1 MKQVAIKL
9 ALLHG
14 LFIAAPQ
21 VLSQQGQ
28 ELELLLLEAK
38 VNRLK
43 KGDVIISK
51 DQDNRIWIKAAD
63 FPKLSLQPPP
73 DKILEKKIIN
83 DMAFLALPS
92 PTLSL
97 AIDLDTLTIEINAP
111 PTWLEYQ
118 HIDLSHEKKAPLS
131 PAPFFLAYS
140 NYVFAI
146 NQITN
151 QPTQLSS
158 DLLFGISIQEWVIQN
173 KYSFTVD
180 QRFQKTRTSS
190 VIFRDWPEKM
200 SRLSIGDIQP
210 DATNLSRQGAIIGLQ
225 WSRQFDLIPGFS
237 KNPNFNFIG
246 EANFPSTLEI
256 SVDGQPIQNIKLN
269 PGKFDLRNFSY
280 FLGLR
285 NVQLTLIDNLGRR
298 TQYTQ
303 PFYFSDQTLRAGLHS
318 YSYSTG
324 LLRQHDTQMGK
335 IYYQGFAAQAMHQY
349 GFTDYITSG
358 GYAETS
364 PEYHLFGTMLNSTL
378 GSAGTLSTQIAWR
391 KNKETTMFPAP
402 SSGQAWQA
410 SYNLSHH
417 RWGLGMSYLQQSREF
432 EPMLFD
438 LTTNSYG
445 PSRSALAFSSS
456 VGWKNKSIG
465 INFLRQQNW
474 SGYQTQQ
481 VGLNLYWRLSQQL
494 ITQINATQN
503 KNTLEKENKISVQF
517 TYQLSKRD
525 TLNMQIDQQQSL
537 QLQRTP
543 TNESPW
549 GTRVKAQYERQ
560 NSTLD
565 IQGIY
570 LHKDIILSGAS
581 RTQLTPDGKS
591 NFQNEL
597 RAMGSVAYSGGQI
610 WFSKPLGESFALI
623 DVAGLSNV
631 RVYQNNQ
638 LLGKTNVHGKL
649 FLGNLAPYID
659 QQIFIDDR
667 DIPLDIALDSVLKN
681 ATPRAG
687 TAALV
692 YFSAKK
698 IFALTGRLNA
708 QWKNETIPVVEAS
721 LTISDG
727 SEIIATTSTGPDG
740 DFYLENIEKITAGKS
755 YRFMAITGA
764 YQCSGKLLMPD
775 LKKTLIDLGVITC
788 EQAHAN

>member
-14 LFIAAPQ
+14 LLIAAPLA
-21 VLSQQGQ
+21 LSQQEQ

-51 DQDNRIWIKAAD
+51 DQDSRVWIKATD
-63 FPKLSLQPPP
+63 FPKLSLHPPP

-83 DMAFLALPS
+83 NMAFLALPS
-92 PTLSL
+92 PALSL
-97 AIDLDTLTIEINAP
+97 ALDLDALTIEINAP
-111 PTWLEYQ
+111 PAWLEYQ
-118 HIDLSHEKKAPLS
+118 HIDLSREKKAPLS

-140 NYVFAI
+140 NYIFAI

-151 QPTQLSS
+151 QSTQLSS
-158 DLLFGISIQEWVIQN
+158 DLLLGMSIQEWVLQN
-173 KYSFTVD
+173 KYSFTLD

-200 SRLSIGDIQP
+200 SRLSIGDVQP
-210 DATNLSRQGAIIGLQ
+210 DTTNLSRQGAIIGLQ
-225 WSRQFDLIPGFS
+225 WSRQFDLMPGFS

-256 SVDGQPIQNIKLN
+256 SVDGQPIQSIKLN

-285 NVQLTLIDNLGRR
+285 NVQLTLIDNLGQR
-298 TQYTQ
+298 TQYAR
-303 PFYFSDQTLRAGLHS
+303 PFYFSDQTLRAGIHS

-324 LLRQHDTQMGK
+324 LLRHHDTQMGK
-335 IYYQGFAAQAMHQY
+335 IDYHGFAAHAMHQY
-349 GFTDYITSG
+349 GFTDYLTSG

-364 PEYHLFGTMLNSTL
+364 PEYHLFGTMLNSTI
-378 GSAGTLSTQIAWR
+378 GPAGTLSTQIAWR

-410 SYNLSHH
+410 SYNLSYR
-417 RWGLGMSYLQQSREF
+417 RWGLGISYLQQSREF
-432 EPMLFD
+432 EPMLLD
-438 LTTNSYG
+438 LTSNSYA
-445 PSRSALAFSSS
+445 PNRSALAFSSS
-456 VGWKNKSIG
+456 VGWENKSIG
-465 INFLRQQNW
+465 INFLRQKNW

-481 VGLNLYWRLSQQL
+481 IGLNLYWRLSQRL

-503 KNTLEKENKISVQF
+503 KNTLEKENKISVQL

-525 TLNMQIDQQQSL
+525 TLNLQIDQQQSL

-543 TNESPW
+543 INESPW
-549 GTRVKAQYERQ
+549 GTMIKAQYQ
-560 NSTLD
+560 KKNTTLD

-581 RTQLTPDGKS
+581 RTLLTPDGKS

-597 RAMGSVAYSGGQI
+597 RAMGSAAYSGGKI
-610 WFSKPLGESFALI
+610 WFSKPLGESFALV

-638 LLGKTNVHGKL
+638 LLGKTNAHGKL
-649 FLGNLAPYID
+649 FLGNLAPYIG

-692 YFSAKK
+692 NFSAKK

-708 QWKNETIPVVEAS
+708 QWKSETIPVVEAS
-721 LTISDG
+721 LTISEG

-740 DFYLENIEKITAGKS
+740 DFYLENIEKMAAGKS
-755 YRFMAITGA
+755 YRFTAITGA
-764 YQCSGKLLMPD
+764 YECSGKLVIPN